1 MPGDWVDFKEI
12 KEKVTLEMVLGRY
25 GILGKLKRSSKGLR
39 GPCPIHKG
47 THANQ
52 FHVDPAKNRWNCFGG
67 CDMEK
72 LEGHVIGF
80 VAAMEQVS
88 LREAALKIAGWFG
101 MATTL
106 PARRGSEE
114 KGEESTVTA
123 PVSET
128 PVSQPAAKQEEQS
141 TPPPAQPS
149 DGDPENK
156 ELTFQLKNLAT
167 DHPFFKKRGILPET
181 IAHFGLGFCTKGM
194 MKDRIVFP
202 IHRQDGKLIG
212 YTGRTVKEVTDENPK
227 WLLPTGLIK
236 PKVLLNF
243 HRVVGQ
249 FRTVILV
256 EGGTDIIA
264 VHQAGFP
271 NVAGLL
277 GSDLLEDENL
287 SYDQLRLIVNNFD
300 QAVLLLD
307 GDQDGRGGMKHASDK
322 LILHMFVRAVLLPEN
337 TDPSSLPPPELKEL
351 LSFLA

>member
-12 KEKVTLEMVLGRY
+12 KEKVTIEMVLGRY
-25 GILGKLKRSSKGLR
+25 GILDKLKRSSKGLR

-88 LREAALKIAGWFG
+88 LREAALKIAAWFG
-101 MATTL
+101 LNTTR
-106 PARRGSEE
+106 PGRKDPDE
-114 KGEESTVTA
+114 KGEKSTVVA
-123 PVSET
+123 RPVET
-128 PVSQPAAKQEEQS
+128 PAPQPVPEKAAD
-141 TPPPAQPS
+141 PAPTEAS
-149 DGDPENK
+149 LDTDPENK

-202 IHRQDGKLIG
+202 IHRHDGKLIG

-227 WLLPTGLIK
+227 WLIPTGLVK

-256 EGGTDIIA
+256 EGGLDIVA
-264 VHQAGFP
+264 VHQVGFP

-287 SYDQLRLIVNNFD
+287 SYDQLRLIANHFD

-307 GDQDGRGGMKHASDK
+307 GDKDGQEGMRHAAEK
-322 LILHMFVRAVLLPEN
+322 LIARILVRAVLIPDGK
-337 TDPSSLPPPELKEL
+337 DPSSLPPPELKEL
-351 LSFLA
+351 LSFLS

>member
-12 KEKVTLEMVLGRY
+12 KEKVTIEMVLGRY
-25 GILGKLKRSSKGLR
+25 GILDKLKRSSKGLR

-88 LREAALKIAGWFG
+88 LREAALKIATWFG
-101 MATTL
+101 LNTTR
-106 PARRGSEE
+106 PGRKDPDE
-114 KGEESTVTA
+114 KGEESTVVA
-123 PVSET
+123 RPVET
-128 PVSQPAAKQEEQS
+128 PAPQPVPEKAAD
-141 TPPPAQPS
+141 PAPTEAS
-149 DGDPENK
+149 HDGDPENK

-181 IAHFGLGFCTKGM
+181 VAHFGLGFCTKGM

-202 IHRQDGKLIG
+202 IHRHDGKLIG

-227 WLLPTGLIK
+227 WLIPTGLIK

-249 FRTVILV
+249 FRTIILV
-256 EGGTDIIA
+256 EGGLDIVA
-264 VHQAGFP
+264 VHQVGFP

-277 GSDLLEDENL
+277 GSDLLQDQNL
-287 SYDQLRLIVNNFD
+287 SYDQVRLIANHFD

-307 GDQDGRGGMKHASDK
+307 GDKDGREGMQHAAEK
-322 LILHMFVRAVLLPEN
+322 LMVRVFVRTVTIPDDK
-337 TDPSSLPPPELKEL
+337 DPSNLPPPELKEL
-351 LSFLA
+351 LSFLS